1 MFKFDELT
9 FITHRDWPDEDLY
22 PDTRAKMVLART
34 VYPEL
39 EDWSLSGLFNAAS
52 EFSQSVLAAGWAW
65 DEKRDEGF
73 LAFCY
78 VRQRWPEFE
87 FGSFGWFQC
96 EVWELGAEQPWLQSP
111 QPPKPDWVSLP

>member
-9 FITHRDWPDEDLY
+9 FITHLDLPDEDLH
-22 PDTRAKMVLART
+22 PDTRAEMTLDRI
-34 VYPEL
+34 VYPE
-39 EDWSLSGLFNAAS
+39 
-52 EFSQSVLAAGWAW
+52 LAAGWAW

-78 VRQRWPEFE
+78 VRQRWPGFE

-96 EVWELGAEQPWLQSP
+96 EVWELEAEQPWLQSP